1 MPLDADVYRH
11 AVRREADALVAA
23 GVGAGLDAPVP
34 SCPDWDVA
42 ALLGH
47 IGRVHRWAAGCITT
61 NPLVPPPNIDPPPD
75 GDASAGY
82 ARDGAATLVAALERS
97 ADDAGLDVRAA
108 ADGRVLAAT
117 PGPRDGDAPG
127 RRRARRRRRDADRRA
142 ARRRRHRRVA
152 HHPPGPAGQAPPTG
166 SGETLHLHCTDRPG
180 EWLLRLTPERLEVE
194 RAHAKGDVAVRGAAS
209 DLLLVLLHR
218 APTDTVEVLGDR
230 PTLDAFLAQ
239 TTF

>member
-75 GDASAGY
+75 GDALAGY

-97 ADDAGLDVRAA
+97 PDAPAWTFVPPPTVAFWQRRQAHETAMHRVDAELAGGAATPIDGPLA
-108 ADGRVLAAT
+108 ADGIDEWLTILPVR
-117 PGPRDGDAPG
+117 PGK
-127 RRRARRRRRDADRRA
+127 
-142 ARRRRHRRVA
+142 
-152 HHPPGPAGQAPPTG
+152 APPTG